1 MRLPMRDRTLRAPFL
16 AAAMLASPT
25 IRFALFTAVSNATIA
40 VLMAFWPLWLTSRG
54 LDATEIG
61 VVGAIV
67 LWVRVGVTPLL
78 GMLADRSGKP
88 RAVMLLLAGASL
100 AISGLFIPAHGF
112 LPILLISTAF
122 GALFWTIGPLAE
134 TAILRASVD
143 YGRVKLWGSLTFL
156 VMTVAIGRVLV
167 DAPRD
172 TLLALLLG
180 GGGLILASVWLLPAP
195 AGLPQRHD
203 PRGWRFLL
211 HPRQVLFFAA
221 AALIQA
227 SHVVYYSFSALYWRD
242 LGYSTDTIG
251 WLWAEGVVAE
261 MILFYWSGI
270 LLRRVRP
277 THLMALGGIAGVIRW
292 TTLATATSL
301 PALAAVNF
309 MHCFTFAS
317 AHVGAM
323 FYLLR
328 NTPSSHA
335 GTGQSLYTTA
345 QCIGFGVV
353 WLFSGALYEAVGG
366 SAFLVMAAMSAAGA
380 LAALRLARLATNS

>member
-1 MRLPMRDRTLRAPFL
+1 MP
-16 AAAMLASPT
+16 ASPT
-25 IRFALFTAVSNATIA
+25 VRFAFFSSVSNATIA

-61 VVGAIV
+61 IVGAV
-67 LWVRVGVTPLL
+67 LLWVRVPATPLL

-88 RAVMLLLAGASL
+88 RLVMLLLAAGSL
-100 AISGLFIPAHGF
+100 AISGLFIPAYGF

-122 GALFWTIGPLAE
+122 GTLFWTIGPLTE
-134 TAILRASVD
+134 NAILRASVD
-143 YGRVKLWGSLTFL
+143 YGRVKIWGSFTFL
-156 VMTVAIGRVLV
+156 VMTVVIGRVLV
-167 DAPRD
+167 TAPRD

-180 GGGLILASVWLLPAP
+180 GGALILAAIWLLPVP
-195 AGLPQRHD
+195 SHPTQRND
-203 PRGWRFLL
+203 PSGWRLL
-211 HPRQVLFFAA
+211 AHPRHVLFFTA
-221 AALIQA
+221 AALLQA
-227 SHVVYYSFSALYWRD
+227 SHVVYYSFSALYWRS
-242 LGYSTDTIG
+242 LGYSTDAIG

-261 MILFYWSGI
+261 MILFYWSGH

-277 THLMALGGIAGVIRW
+277 THLMVLGGIAGVVRW
-292 TTLATATSL
+292 TTLATATAL

-309 MHCFTFAS
+309 LHCFTFAS

-328 NTPSSHA
+328 NTPSALA

-345 QCIGFGVV
+345 QCIGFGLV

-366 SAFLVMAAMSAAGA
+366 SAFLVMAGMSALGGV
-380 LAALRLARLATNS
+380 AALWLSRLATNS

>member
-1 MRLPMRDRTLRAPFL
+1 
-16 AAAMLASPT
+16 MLASPT
-25 IRFALFTAVSNATIA
+25 IRFAFFTAVANATIA

-100 AISGLFIPAHGF
+100 AISGLFIPAYGF

-134 TAILRASVD
+134 TAILSASVD
-143 YGRVKLWGSLTFL
+143 YGRVKLWGSVSFL
-156 VMTVAIGRVLV
+156 VMTVVIGRVLV

-180 GGGLILASVWLLPAP
+180 GGVLTLASVWLLPAP
-195 AGLPQRHD
+195 AGPTQRHD
-203 PRGWRFLL
+203 PQGWRLLL
-211 HPRQVLFFAA
+211 HRRQMLFFAA

-227 SHVVYYSFSALYWRD
+227 SHVVYYSFSALYWRS

-261 MILFYWSGI
+261 TMLFYWSST

-328 NTPSSHA
+328 NTPSAHA

-345 QCIGFGVV
+345 QCIGFGVA

-366 SAFLVMAAMSAAGA
+366 SAFLVMAGMAAAGA
-380 LAALRLARLATNS
+380 LAAFRLSRLATNS

>member
-1 MRLPMRDRTLRAPFL
+1 MRV
-16 AAAMLASPT
+16 SPT
-25 IRFALFTAVSNATIA
+25 IRFALFTSVSNATVA

-67 LWVRVGVTPLL
+67 LWVRVGVTPIL
-78 GMLADRSGKP
+78 GMLADLSGKP

-100 AISGLFIPAHGF
+100 AISGLFIPAYGF

-143 YGRVKLWGSLTFL
+143 YGRVKLWGSFTFL

-167 DAPRD
+167 EAPRD

-180 GGGLILASVWLLPAP
+180 GGGLILVATWLLPAP
-195 AGLPQRHD
+195 VGSTQRHD
-203 PRGWRFLL
+203 PRGWRLLL
-211 HPRQVLFFAA
+211 HPREILFFAA

-227 SHVVYYSFSALYWRD
+227 SHVVYYSFSALYWRG

-251 WLWAEGVVAE
+251 WLWAEGVIAE
-261 MILFYWSGI
+261 MMLFYWSGN

-277 THLMALGGIAGVIRW
+277 THLMVLGGVAGVIRW
-292 TTLATATSL
+292 TTLATATAL

-309 MHCFTFAS
+309 LHCFTFAS

-328 NTPSSHA
+328 NAPSTHA
-335 GTGQSLYTTA
+335 GTAQSLYTTA

-353 WLFSGALYEAVGG
+353 WLFSGALYEAAGG
-366 SAFLVMAAMSAAGA
+366 SAFLVMAGMSAAGT
-380 LAALRLARLATNS
+380 LAALRLSRLATNS

>member
-1 MRLPMRDRTLRAPFL
+1 MLTAPTL
-16 AAAMLASPT
+16 
-25 IRFALFTAVSNATIA
+25 RFALFASASAATIS

-61 VVGAIV
+61 VLGAVG
-67 LWVRVGVTPLL
+67 LWTRVAATPLL

-88 RAVMLLLAGASL
+88 RLVMLLLAGASL
-100 AISGLFIPAHGF
+100 AISGLYIPAYGF
-112 LPILLISTAF
+112 LPVLAISTAF
-122 GALFWTIGPLAE
+122 GTCFWTLGPLAE
-134 TAILRASVD
+134 SAILQAAVD
-143 YGRVKLWGSLTFL
+143 YGRVKIWGSGTFL

-167 DAPRD
+167 AAPRD
-172 TLLALLLG
+172 TLLSLLLA
-180 GGGLILASVWLLPAP
+180 GGGLVLAAAWLLPP
-195 AGLPQRHD
+195 STGTTQRHD
-203 PRGWRFLL
+203 PGGWRLLL
-211 HPRQVLFFAA
+211 HPRQMLFFAA

-227 SHVVYYSFSALYWRD
+227 SHVVYYTFSALYWRD
-242 LGYSTDTIG
+242 LGYDTDTIG

-261 MILFYWSGI
+261 IMLFYWSGH

-277 THLMALGGIAGVIRW
+277 THLIALGGIAGVVRW

-309 MHCFTFAS
+309 LHGFTFAS

-328 NTPSSHA
+328 NTPRAHA
-335 GTGQSLYTTA
+335 GTAQSLYTTA
-345 QCIGFGVV
+345 QCIGFGLV

-366 SAFLVMAAMSAAGA
+366 SAFLAMAGMAAAGA
-380 LAALRLARLATNS
+380 AAALFLSRLATNS

>member
-1 MRLPMRDRTLRAPFL
+1 
-16 AAAMLASPT
+16 MLVSPT
-25 IRFALFTAVSNATIA
+25 IRFALFTSVSNATVA

-61 VVGAIV
+61 VVGAMV

-78 GMLADRSGKP
+78 GMLADRGGKP
-88 RAVMLLLAGASL
+88 RAVMLLLAGGSL
-100 AISGLFIPAHGF
+100 AISGLFIPAYGF

-122 GALFWTIGPLAE
+122 GALFWTLGPLAE
-134 TAILRASVD
+134 SAILRASVD
-143 YGRVKLWGSLTFL
+143 YGRVKLWGSFTFL

-167 DAPRD
+167 TAPRD
-172 TLLALLLG
+172 TLLAILLA
-180 GGGLILASVWLLPAP
+180 GGGLILWATWLLPTP
-195 AGLPQRHD
+195 AGPTQRHD
-203 PRGWRFLL
+203 PRGWRLLL
-211 HPRQVLFFAA
+211 HPREILFFTA

-261 MILFYWSGI
+261 MVLFYWSGR

-277 THLMALGGIAGVIRW
+277 THLMVLGGIAGVIRW
-292 TTLATATSL
+292 TTLGTATAL

-309 MHCFTFAS
+309 LHCFTFAS

-328 NTPSSHA
+328 NAPSGHA
-335 GTGQSLYTTA
+335 GTAQSLYTTA
-345 QCIGFGVV
+345 QCIGFGGV
-353 WLFSGALYEAVGG
+353 WLISGALYEAVGG
-366 SAFLVMAAMSAAGA
+366 SAFLVMAGMSAAGT
-380 LAALRLARLATNS
+380 LAALGLSRLATNS

>member
-1 MRLPMRDRTLRAPFL
+1 
-16 AAAMLASPT
+16 MLASPT
-25 IRFALFTAVSNATIA
+25 VRFAFFTSVSNVTVA

-61 VVGAIV
+61 VLGAV
-67 LWVRVGVTPLL
+67 LLWVRVPATPLL

-88 RAVMLLLAGASL
+88 RLVMLLLAGGSL
-100 AISGLFIPAHGF
+100 AVSGLFIPAYGF
-112 LPILLISTAF
+112 LPILVISTAF
-122 GALFWTIGPLAE
+122 GTLFWSIGPLAE
-134 TAILRASVD
+134 NAILSATVD
-143 YGRVKLWGSLTFL
+143 YGRVKIWGSFTFL
-156 VMTVAIGRVLV
+156 VMTVVIGRVLV
-167 DAPRD
+167 TAPRD
-172 TLLALLLG
+172 ALLALLLA
-180 GGGLILASVWLLPAP
+180 GGGLILTAIWLLPAAIGP
-195 AGLPQRHD
+195 IQRHD
-203 PRGWRFLL
+203 PGGWRPLL

-227 SHVVYYSFSALYWRD
+227 SHVVYYSFSALYWGS
-242 LGYSTDTIG
+242 LGYSTDAIG

-261 MILFYWSGI
+261 MALFYWSGH

-292 TTLATATSL
+292 TTLGTASAL

-309 MHCFTFAS
+309 LHCFTFAA

-328 NTPSSHA
+328 NTPSAHA

-345 QCIGFGVV
+345 QCVGFGVV

-366 SAFLVMAAMSAAGA
+366 SAFLVMAGMAALGA
-380 LAALRLARLATNS
+380 LAALWLSQLATNS